1 MSAGLWIA
9 VLVVAAIGFVG
20 MVWLAIRSKR
30 HDRLGGMWGGIA
42 GALVTLLVLGVGVVG
57 LVNALNPTEP
67 GPYLAKH
74 YQRAAQLDDRLGGK
88 VYTTG
93 KKVDQVEQAVSKAV
107 TPVATHRGRD
117 NTVYLRYDQWLV
129 AISAFTGGTKIDLD
143 SYDNGYRRHR
153 SGLADSNWP
162 STSTASSSNGGNNSG
177 K

>member
-9 VLVVAAIGFVG
+9 VLALAAIGFIVA
-20 MVWLAIRSKR
+20 VWLAIRSKR
-30 HDRLGGMWGGIA
+30 RGRMGVMWGGIA
-42 GALVTLLVLGVGVVG
+42 GALVALLVLGGGVIG

-67 GPYLAKH
+67 GPYIAKH

-93 KKVDQVEQAVSKAV
+93 KAVNQVEKAVSKAV
-107 TPVATHRGRD
+107 KPVATHRGRD

-129 AISAFTGGTKIDLD
+129 VVSAVAGSTKIDLD
-143 SYDNGYRRHR
+143 TYDNGYRRHR

-162 STSTASSSNGGNNSG
+162 SSSTASSSNGGNNSG

>member
-9 VLVVAAIGFVG
+9 VLVLAAIGFVVA
-20 MVWLAIRSKR
+20 VWLAIRSKR
-30 HDRLGGMWGGIA
+30 RGLMGVMWGGIA
-42 GALVTLLVLGVGVVG
+42 GALVTLLVLGGGVVG
-57 LVNALNPTEP
+57 LVDALNPTDP

-88 VYTTG
+88 VYTTA
-93 KKVDQVEQAVSKAV
+93 KSVNQVEKDVSKAV
-107 TPVATHRGRD
+107 QPVAAHRNRD

-129 AISAFTGGTKIDLD
+129 VVSALAGSTKVDID

-153 SGLADSNWP
+153 GGLADSNWP